1 MTFKPTQPSA
11 ETATLTIVDN
21 ASNSPQTV
29 ALTGIG
35 TITSTVIYPILVNFG
50 NVTVGTS
57 GTAPVT
63 LANASNTTMT
73 IQSIRAAPSV
83 YAGTN
88 NCGSSLGPGAEL
100 HDHPHL

>member
-1 MTFKPTQPSA
+1 VPVTTSNLLVI
-11 ETATLTIVDN
+11 LTRAPRPRLSGCTVQVAFMCFRVDK
-21 ASNSPQTV
+21 
-29 ALTGIG
+29 LWERG
-35 TITSTVIYPILVNFG
+35 
-50 NVTVGTS
+50 
-57 GTAPVT
+57 PVT

-73 IQSIRAAPSV
+73 IQSIRAAPGV